1 MVGATIYNQKDPKN
15 LSYVPVYSITDKDL
29 SKRIQLKENKTLKEK
44 AANYVSEGR
53 AVLTDVICK

>member
-1 MVGATIYNQKDPKN
+1 MVGATIYNQKDPQN

-44 AANYVSEGR
+44 QRIMYQKVG
-53 AVLTDVICK
+53 LY

>member
-1 MVGATIYNQKDPKN
+1 M
-15 LSYVPVYSITDKDL
+15 SYVPVYSITDKDL